1 MLLKRLSANL
11 QPVNL
16 QISFCV
22 FPDSTDA
29 CNTMQVVLPELIGAQ
44 VSLIDPTLD
53 DNLPPKSIVE
63 NSKLREFCHLQ
74 IEQLIH
80 HIPDVWVRLVYCCPE
95 RLQRQI
101 LIQGVEFWSRLDTN
115 LQDYLQSE
123 TWYLSQNDPRLREIL
138 EEIQQRFYVYPLS
151 QKTREYL
158 LIGTCR
164 PLSAK
169 QKQFVEVCAQSLKH
183 YISTIQEFSH
193 YRNVK
198 SQIEQRN
205 HQIEHQLRNPIAL
218 IEIYTKILLSVI
230 KEEQPRSQLEFIQ
243 LSIEEISRHLKQLN
257 ESEDLLHI
265 APCDLRK
272 ILADSLHNLQPWLHE
287 KQITIEHPNTPAF
300 LEADA
305 WQLKQVFEN
314 LISNAIH
321 FSPCGGT
328 IGCTWHVFQHDIL
341 IEVWDE
347 GPGVSETDL
356 QHVFTAFYSRRPGGT
371 GLGLSIA
378 EQIITTHQGHLWVSN
393 LPGKGAKFS
402 CRLPIHQSHSDC
414 PKFVSK
420 DRL

>member
-1 MLLKRLSANL
+1 M
-11 QPVNL
+11 
-16 QISFCV
+16 
-22 FPDSTDA
+22 DA
-29 CNTMQVVLPELIGAQ
+29 CNTMQVVLSELIGAQ
-44 VSLIDPTLD
+44 VSLIDHDID
-53 DNLPPKSIVE
+53 DHRSPKSITE
-63 NSKLREFCHLQ
+63 DSRFREFCHLQ

-80 HIPDVWVRLVYCCPE
+80 HIPDVWVRLVYRCSE
-95 RLQRQI
+95 RLQRQT
-101 LIQGVEFWSRLDTN
+101 LMQGIELWSLLDTN
-115 LQDYLQSE
+115 IQDYLQSE
-123 TWYLSQNDPRLREIL
+123 AWYSSQNEPRLREIL

-151 QKTREYL
+151 QTEREYL

-193 YRNVK
+193 YRNVQ
-198 SQIEQRN
+198 SQIEHKN
-205 HQIEHQLRNPIAL
+205 CQISHQLRNPIAL
-218 IEIYTKILLSVI
+218 IKIYAEILLSTI
-230 KEEQPRSQLEFIQ
+230 KEEQARSQLEFIQ
-243 LSIEEISRHLKQLN
+243 ISIEEISRHLKQLN
-257 ESEDLLHI
+257 EPEDLLHI

-287 KQITIEHPNTPAF
+287 KQIAIEHPNPPAF

-321 FSPCGGT
+321 FSPHGGT

-347 GPGVSETDL
+347 GPGVSKTDL
-356 QHVFTAFYSRRPGGT
+356 RHVFTPFYSRRPGGT

-378 EQIITTHQGHLWVSN
+378 EQIITAHQGHLWVSN

-402 CRLPIHQSHSDC
+402 FRLPIHHSHSDC